1 MEVACRG
8 DISKHAAG
16 GENRRIAAHGKWN
29 MRPAASAADPARR
42 AEACMRRCRMPKRPS
57 KTKIVKPQTG
67 KSAAP
72 GGQLADERRRQLA
85 TRATL
90 GKFQGRKSI

>member
-1 MEVACRG
+1 ME
-8 DISKHAAG
+8 AG
-16 GENRRIAAHGKWN
+16 V
-29 MRPAASAADPARR
+29 
-42 AEACMRRCRMPKRPS
+42 RRCRMPKRPS
-57 KTKIVKPQTG
+57 KTKIVKPKTG
-67 KSAAP
+67 NPAAP

>member
-1 MEVACRG
+1 
-8 DISKHAAG
+8 
-16 GENRRIAAHGKWN
+16 
-29 MRPAASAADPARR
+29 
-42 AEACMRRCRMPKRPS
+42 MRRCRMPKRPS